1 MRPARVW
8 AIMRKEFIHVL
19 RDPRSLGMAVAIPM
33 LLLVLFGY
41 ALALDVD
48 NVPLALW
55 DQDGTLTSRE
65 FASRF
70 SGSRYFN
77 ILRHVRSYRE
87 AERAIDTGRVLA
99 ALIIPAGFADDIAA
113 GRRAKVQVIVDG
125 SDANTA
131 TLAMGYAR
139 VVALTWSQVV
149 NLDAAQR
156 RGAVTLQTPIDLRPR
171 IWFNADMESRN
182 FIIPGL
188 IAVIMMVVAALL
200 TSLTIAREWEQGTME
215 QLISTPVRARE
226 LVLGKLLPYFAIGM
240 FDVAIAVMMGEY
252 LFHVPLRGN
261 LALVFAMAAIFL
273 GGALAMGL
281 VISILTRNQL
291 LASQVAMV
299 STFLPSFL
307 LSGFMYSISNM
318 PAFIQAITWAV
329 PARYFIALLRGIY
342 LKGLGLEFLVVEAVV
357 LALFGAVVIAI
368 ATLKFRKRVTV

>member
-1 MRPARVW
+1 MKPARIW

-48 NVPLALW
+48 NVPLAVW
-55 DQDGTLTSRE
+55 DQDGSRASRE
-65 FASRF
+65 FTSRF

-77 ILRHVRSYRE
+77 IRLYLHSYRE
-87 AERAIDTGRVLA
+87 VERAIDAGRVLS
-99 ALIIPAGFADDIAA
+99 ALIIPAGFADEIAA
-113 GRRAKVQVIVDG
+113 GRKAGVQVIVDG

-139 VVALTWSQVV
+139 VVALIWSQSV
-149 NLDAAQR
+149 NVEAGR
-156 RGAVTLQTPIDLRPR
+156 RQGSAGLQPPIDLRPR

-215 QLISTPVRARE
+215 QLIATPVRARE

-240 FDVAIAVMMGEY
+240 FDVAVAVMMGEY

-261 LALVFAMAAIFL
+261 LALVFGMAAIFL
-273 GGALAMGL
+273 GGALSMGL
-281 VISILTRNQL
+281 VISIMTRNQL

-299 STFLPSFL
+299 ATFLPSFL

-318 PAFIQAITWAV
+318 PGFIQAVTCVV

-342 LKGLGLEFLVVEAVV
+342 LKGLGFEFLAVEAGV
-357 LALFGAVVIAI
+357 LALFGAVVMGI
-368 ATLKFRKRVTV
+368 ATLKFRKQVTV